1 MTPKEALD
9 KIRQLFN
16 ENAPAPAPAPV
27 DAPAALEA
35 KEYVLEG
42 GAKIMISELEP
53 GGMASLVDDAG
64 NAQPAPVGDHKLA
77 DGTVITVGD
86 NGVLTGVVMPESAP
100 EANPEMDEMK
110 AQMASLKAE
119 NERIGGLIA
128 EMAKRDEFTAAIEDM
143 KAKVVAL
150 AQAFESLVE
159 TPSVDPIQTPKD
171 KFVSDVPSKQ
181 DRLNALM
188 QTIEKLKS

>member
-16 ENAPAPAPAPV
+16 ENAPAPAPTPV

-64 NAQPAPVGDHKLA
+64 NAQPAPAGEHKLA
-77 DGTVITVGD
+77 DGTVITVGE
-86 NGVLTGVVMPESAP
+86 NGILTGVVMPES
-100 EANPEMDEMK
+100 
-110 AQMASLKAE
+110 
-119 NERIGGLIA
+119 
-128 EMAKRDEFTAAIEDM
+128 
-143 KAKVVAL
+143 
-150 AQAFESLVE
+150 
-159 TPSVDPIQTPKD
+159 TPRTRSGDG
-171 KFVSDVPSKQ
+171 
-181 DRLNALM
+181 
-188 QTIEKLKS
+188 